1 MVFLLASVNLD
12 YGLLISNHNVP
23 LSPASSQFL
32 YFKSY
37 GSLARF
43 GKWTLP
49 GTSGTMSF
57 PDLGVEFASGC
68 TNFAHAKHQ
77 LCPACRHSPENAH
90 LIADQLSIL
99 GTEEREDADG
109 QGLEIMYV
117 VQCKDPADASQVVEL
132 LLPRQEIRKDLLLSF
147 ERGLLP
153 QKTDHGN
160 KKVAKAKGSRQ
171 KARWLRKTDGPCS
184 RVLQAK
190 KPGAKKMARPP
201 AKKVAVPNLTEC
213 TVDKDTHRRRR
224 TTGGILTCVLSC
236 GLLADFIEMWRG
248 EQLELVY
255 VFLLQF
261 FKDMQKRG
269 VSISCVA
276 YDNACKLWKTVQEKK
291 DSRPPW
297 STRFAEIG
305 LVLDHFHKRN
315 HTWCL
320 ANLPQTNPDAPE
332 NVKLLKNK
340 NTEACEQLNSWIT
353 ARTKSSLEMP
363 PGRFTIYWRTLF
375 QQHNVWLEAEADC
388 LRKRFAK
395 GKMQHDPDKTRG
407 FENGQMSD
415 QEPPSLS
422 ACSSLT
428 DHSSD
433 EPHIRQGFLTHEG
446 PFSPRLTFQRE
457 LCFVTCPA

>member
-12 YGLLISNHNVP
+12 YGLLISNHDVP

-190 KPGAKKMARPP
+190 KPGAKKMARLP

-276 YDNACKLWKTVQEKK
+276 YDNACKLWKTVQEKTAG
-291 DSRPPW
+291 RRGPRGLQRLGW
-297 STRFAEIG
+297 SSIISTNAIILGAWRI
-305 LVLDHFHKRN
+305 
-315 HTWCL
+315 CL
-320 ANLPQTNPDAPE
+320 KQT
-332 NVKLLKNK
+332 
-340 NTEACEQLNSWIT
+340 
-353 ARTKSSLEMP
+353 
-363 PGRFTIYWRTLF
+363 
-375 QQHNVWLEAEADC
+375 
-388 LRKRFAK
+388 
-395 GKMQHDPDKTRG
+395 
-407 FENGQMSD
+407 
-415 QEPPSLS
+415 
-422 ACSSLT
+422 
-428 DHSSD
+428 
-433 EPHIRQGFLTHEG
+433 LTH
-446 PFSPRLTFQRE
+446 RKM
-457 LCFVTCPA
+457 

>member
-1 MVFLLASVNLD
+1 MLETFLSLDLYPLFDKHRSRRLGVLGVRFQSSLFSYSFLEICKYCSSALLPPLAM
-12 YGLLISNHNVP
+12 
-23 LSPASSQFL
+23 
-32 YFKSY
+32 
-37 GSLARF
+37 
-43 GKWTLP
+43 T
-49 GTSGTMSF
+49 GTDGTVSF

-77 LCPACRHSPENAH
+77 HCSACRHLPEHDH
-90 LIADQLSIL
+90 LIADQLSVL

-117 VQCKDPADASQVVEL
+117 VQCKDPSDASQVVEL
-132 LLPRQEIRKDLLLSF
+132 LLPRQEVRKDLLLTF

-153 QKTDHGN
+153 QKTDHRN
-160 KKVAKAKGSRQ
+160 KKAAKAKGSRQ
-171 KARWLRKTDGPCS
+171 KARWLRKNDASCS
-184 RVLQAK
+184 SILAPKKARVKK
-190 KPGAKKMARPP
+190 KPRLP
-201 AKKVAVPNLTEC
+201 AKPAKLEPTEC

-248 EQLELVY
+248 EQMEFVY

-261 FKDMQKRG
+261 LKDMQTRG

-297 STRFAEIG
+297 STNFSQIG

-320 ANLPQTNPDAPE
+320 KNLPQTNPDTPQNAA
-332 NVKLLKNK
+332 LLKNK

-353 ARTKSSLEMP
+353 GRTTWSLCHLLAHLVP
-363 PGRFTIYWRTLF
+363 AAQCLVGGR
-375 QQHNVWLEAEADC
+375 
-388 LRKRFAK
+388 
-395 GKMQHDPDKTRG
+395 G
-407 FENGQMSD
+407 
-415 QEPPSLS
+415 
-422 ACSSLT
+422 
-428 DHSSD
+428 
-433 EPHIRQGFLTHEG
+433 
-446 PFSPRLTFQRE
+446 
-457 LCFVTCPA
+457 